1 MIIYGSKTGS
11 KFGHFP
17 KIANLFNKIG
27 VARACSRSEK
37 NNFLPSLVHK
47 LS

>member
-1 MIIYGSKTGS
+1 MGVKLAQSLVIFQKLQIYFT
-11 KFGHFP
+11 
-17 KIANLFNKIG
+17 KIG